1 MLLSIE
7 DQFSGIQQTLEEV
20 VVPCISSPY
29 VRGQVFAVMEILN
42 QMQNWVEYR
51 SDLLEDEISRTR
63 EVISPIA
70 EALKTQ
76 GLEVREAAG
85 DFFRE
90 KENLEVAFPKNGKEL
105 LELRNR
111 TNRLLELSQQLF
123 HDIREVIPPEERA
136 KIEKLLG
143 THIGYISKRNLKL
156 LRPTLLKKISTGGEE
171 KK

>member
-7 DQFSGIQQTLEEV
+7 NQFSGIQQTLEEV
-20 VVPCISSPY
+20 VVPHISSPY
-29 VRGQVFAVMEILN
+29 VRGQVIAVMEILN

-51 SDLLEDEISRTR
+51 SDLLEDEISRAR
-63 EVISPIA
+63 VVISSIA
-70 EALKTQ
+70 EVLKTL
-76 GLEVREAAG
+76 GPEVREATG

-90 KENLEVAFPKNGKEL
+90 KESLEAVVPKNGKEL

-111 TNRLLELSQQLF
+111 TNRLLELSQRLF
-123 HDIREVIPPEERA
+123 HKIREVIPPEEKTR
-136 KIEKLLG
+136 IENLLSAYL
-143 THIGYISKRNLKL
+143 GYINKRNLKL

>member
-7 DQFSGIQQTLEEV
+7 NQFSGIQQTLEEV
-20 VVPCISSPY
+20 VVPHISSPY
-29 VRGQVFAVMEILN
+29 VRGQVIAVMEILN

-51 SDLLEDEISRTR
+51 SDLLEDEICRVR
-63 EVISPIA
+63 VVISSIA
-70 EALKTQ
+70 EVLKTL
-76 GLEVREAAG
+76 GPEVREATG

-90 KENLEVAFPKNGKEL
+90 KEILEAVVPKNGKEL

-123 HDIREVIPPEERA
+123 HKIREVIPPEEKTR
-136 KIEKLLG
+136 IENLLSAYL
-143 THIGYISKRNLKL
+143 GYINKRNLKL

>member
-7 DQFSGIQQTLEEV
+7 NQFTGIQQTLEEV
-20 VVPCISSPY
+20 VVPHISSPY
-29 VRGQVFAVMEILN
+29 VRGQVIAVMEILN

-51 SDLLEDEISRTR
+51 SDLLEDEISRAR
-63 EVISPIA
+63 VVISSIA
-70 EALKTQ
+70 EALKTL
-76 GLEVREAAG
+76 GPEVREATG

-90 KENLEVAFPKNGKEL
+90 SESLKAAAPKNGKEI

-123 HDIREVIPPEERA
+123 HKIREIIPPEEKA
-136 KIEKLLG
+136 NIEKLLG
-143 THIGYISKRNLKL
+143 AHLGYISRRNLKL
-156 LRPTLLKKISTGGEE
+156 LRPTLLNKISTGGEE